1 MLATFVKT
9 RTSQQIKAY
18 YDKHIHTANNDQEG
32 DDNDVDNH
40 ADDNDG
46 DRNSMDTDIDC
57 GEMNESY
64 NDEDDDIE
72 MNQLKLQMAESIVDL
87 SNLIQKHNEIWTSEE
102 LIREEMV
109 HVYWE
114 GDKN

>member
-18 YDKHIHTANNDQEG
+18 YDKHIHTAINDQEG